1 MKILLDT
8 HIFIWL
14 IDEDN
19 RLDSLGR
26 EEIKNPQNQIFL
38 SVASVWE
45 CVIKYQIG
53 KLNFPQSPDIYLPQK
68 RKEYLIKSLPI
79 NEESL
84 SHLRQLPLLHKDP
97 FDRLLISQSL
107 QDDLTIMTEDNA
119 ILAYRNLNIFTTRS
133 LNL

>member
-19 RLDSLGR
+19 RLDSLWR

-119 ILAYRNLNIFTTRS
+119 ILTYPNLNIFTAR
-133 LNL
+133 

>member
-84 SHLRQLPLLHKDP
+84 SHLRQLLLLHKDP

-119 ILAYRNLNIFTTRS
+119 ILTYPNLNIFTAR
-133 LNL
+133 

>member
-19 RLDSLGR
+19 RLDSLWR

-53 KLNFPQSPDIYLPQK
+53 KLNFPQSPYIYLPQK

-119 ILAYRNLNIFTTRS
+119 ILAYPNLNIFTTR
-133 LNL
+133 

>member
-8 HIFIWL
+8 HVFIWL

-19 RLDSLGR
+19 RLDSLWR
-26 EEIKNPQNQIFL
+26 EEINNPQNQIFL

-45 CVIKYQIG
+45 CVIKHQIG
-53 KLNFPQSPDIYLPQK
+53 KLNSPQSPDIYFPQK

-119 ILAYRNLNIFTTRS
+119 ILAYPNLNIFTAR
-133 LNL
+133 

>member
-1 MKILLDT
+1 MKTLLDT

-19 RLDSLGR
+19 RLDSLWR

-119 ILAYRNLNIFTTRS
+119 ILAYPNLNIFTTR
-133 LNL
+133 

>member
-19 RLDSLGR
+19 RLDSLWR

-119 ILAYRNLNIFTTRS
+119 ILAYPNLNIFTAR
-133 LNL
+133 

>member
-19 RLDSLGR
+19 RLDSLWR

-119 ILAYRNLNIFTTRS
+119 ILAYPNLTIFTAR
-133 LNL
+133 

>member
-19 RLDSLGR
+19 RLDSLWR

-119 ILAYRNLNIFTTRS
+119 ILAYPNLNTFTAR
-133 LNL
+133 

>member
-8 HIFIWL
+8 HVFIWL

-19 RLDSLGR
+19 RLDSLWR
-26 EEIKNPQNQIFL
+26 EEINNPQNQIFL

-45 CVIKYQIG
+45 CVIKHQIG
-53 KLNFPQSPDIYLPQK
+53 KLNFPQSPDIYFPQK

-119 ILAYRNLNIFTTRS
+119 ILAYPNLNIFTAR
-133 LNL
+133 

>member
-19 RLDSLGR
+19 RLDSLWR

-119 ILAYRNLNIFTTRS
+119 ILAYPNLNIFTTR
-133 LNL
+133 

>member
-119 ILAYRNLNIFTTRS
+119 ILAYPNLNIFTAR
-133 LNL
+133 

>member
-119 ILAYRNLNIFTTRS
+119 ILAYPNLNIFTTR
-133 LNL
+133 

>member
-53 KLNFPQSPDIYLPQK
+53 KLNFPQSPYIYLPQK

-119 ILAYRNLNIFTTRS
+119 ILAYPDLNIFTAR
-133 LNL
+133 

>member
-19 RLDSLGR
+19 RLDSLWR

-107 QDDLTIMTEDNA
+107 QDDLTIMTKDNA
-119 ILAYRNLNIFTTRS
+119 ILAYPNLNIFTTR
-133 LNL
+133 

>member
-19 RLDSLGR
+19 RLDSLWR

-45 CVIKYQIG
+45 CVIKHQIG

-119 ILAYRNLNIFTTRS
+119 ILAYPNLNIFTAR
-133 LNL
+133 